1 MTDRNHDHP
10 GSPDA
15 GDPDGAVAGND
26 AADGT
31 HGIDPADLDLYALD
45 ALPGPETD
53 ALEEALVNAPEDQRA
68 SMLAHIAATREVA
81 ADMVA
86 GAGLD
91 ASPPPALRAKVLDE
105 VATYARRE
113 AAGRPGKFDD
123 DDNTADPAPGDRSD
137 GDGSVVD
144 LSSARANRGRRTW
157 AVIGSAAAAVLLVAA
172 GVAIGWLAGGSSSED
187 NLPVATPTST
197 APPTDSP
204 SAPSMPEGVAQL
216 LASDD
221 LEISRGPVGS
231 AGAATVLASQSADMA
246 VISMT
251 GLPEPDA
258 GRAYQLWLMGDHDPI
273 PAGTMEAGQ
282 VGPSPAAMISDIRG
296 SAQIGI
302 TNEPAGGSPAPTGD
316 VLAALDLT

>member
-10 GSPDA
+10 GSPD
-15 GDPDGAVAGND
+15 GA
-26 AADGT
+26 

-53 ALEEALVNAPEDQRA
+53 ALEEALVNAPEDQRV

-86 GAGLD
+86 AAGLD
-91 ASPPPALRAKVLDE
+91 ASPPPALRARVLDE

-113 AAGRPGKFDD
+113 AAGRSGKFDD

-137 GDGSVVD
+137 GGGSVVD
-144 LSSARANRGRRTW
+144 LNSARQNRGRKTW
-157 AVIGSAAAAVLLVAA
+157 AVIGSAAAAVLLVAG

-197 APPTDSP
+197 TPPTDAP

-282 VGPSPAAMISDIRG
+282 VGPSPAAMINDIRG
-296 SAQIGI
+296 SDQIGI

>member
-1 MTDRNHDHP
+1 MTERNHDHP
-10 GSPDA
+10 GSP
-15 GDPDGAVAGND
+15 
-26 AADGT
+26 DGT

-53 ALEEALVNAPEDQRA
+53 ALEEALVNAPEDQRV

-91 ASPPPALRAKVLDE
+91 ASPPPALRARVLDE

-113 AAGRPGKFDD
+113 GAGGPRKFD
-123 DDNTADPAPGDRSD
+123 DDNTADPAPGDRAD
-137 GDGSVVD
+137 GGGSVVD
-144 LSSARANRGRRTW
+144 LSSARQNRSRRTW
-157 AVIGSAAAAVLLVAA
+157 AVIGSAAAAVLLVAG

-187 NLPVATPTST
+187 NLPVATPSST
-197 APPTDSP
+197 TPPTDSP

-282 VGPSPAAMISDIRG
+282 VGPSPAAMINDIRG